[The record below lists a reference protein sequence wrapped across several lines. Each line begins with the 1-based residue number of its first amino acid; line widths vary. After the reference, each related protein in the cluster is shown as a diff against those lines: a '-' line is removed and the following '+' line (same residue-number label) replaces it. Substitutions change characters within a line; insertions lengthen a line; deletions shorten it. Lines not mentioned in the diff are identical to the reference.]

1 VYGLN
6 EPPIS
11 GNLPRGPWVI
21 VVGMHRSGTSAVTG
35 AIGSLGMSVPRPED
49 RIRAS
54 SSNPEH
60 WESNSIMIH
69 NDDLLDRLGGSW
81 DAPPDLQ
88 PGWVHDPQLVGVPDP
103 APVVSSSYVD
113 SGPIV
118 WKDPRVCLLLPYWR
132 ALIPEPVAAVFVW
145 RSPVA
150 VARSLQDRNGFSLV
164 HGVSLWER
172 YNREALDGLRGMNVF
187 VLSYEALMKDH
198 RRVIGS
204 VAEWLGSL
212 DQFARHAE
220 QWDVDRGAS
229 LVSDEFRHQSIDPT
243 SDGLLL
249 PEHRSMTKLLSG
261 VDGGHRQ
268 FDPEPPPDESVW
280 TKDVL
285 ADRREARLAIKSES
299 KCWELVA
306 ERVRRVTLLE
316 AELATVTGVLE
327 STRYSLESMQQQ
339 MQQRLDSTQLELEK
353 STRVITNMQAS
364 TSWRVTK
371 PLRSLSARARGRPSH
386 PRGTTT

>member
-1 VYGLN
+1 
-6 EPPIS
+6 
-11 GNLPRGPWVI
+11 
-21 VVGMHRSGTSAVTG
+21 MHRSGTSAVTG

-60 WESNSIMIH
+60 WESNSIMLH
-69 NDDLLDRLGGSW
+69 NDDVLDRLGGSW

-88 PGWVHDPQLVGVPDP
+88 PGWVHGPQLVGVPDP
-103 APVVSSSYVD
+103 APVFSSTYPD
-113 SGPIV
+113 PGPIV

-132 ALIPEPVAAVFVW
+132 PLIPEPVAAVFVW

-150 VARSLQDRNGFSLV
+150 VARSLQNRDGLSLV
-164 HGVSLWER
+164 HGVALWER
-172 YNREALDGLRGMNVF
+172 YNREALEGLRGMDVF

-198 RRVIGS
+198 RTVVGS

-220 QWDVDRGAS
+220 HWDVDRGAS
-229 LVSDEFRHQSIDPT
+229 LVSDEFRHQSIGP

-249 PEHRSMTKLLSG
+249 PEHRSMRKLLSG
-261 VDGGHRQ
+261 VDGEHRQ
-268 FDPEPPPDESVW
+268 FDPGPLPDESEW

-285 ADRREARLAIKSES
+285 ADRREARLAVKRQSD
-299 KCWELVA
+299 CWELVA
-306 ERVRRVTLLE
+306 ERVQRVTDLE

-327 STRYSLESMQQQ
+327 STQYSLDST
-339 MQQRLDSTQLELEK
+339 QQRLDLTQVELEEI
-353 STRVITNMQAS
+353 TRIVTNMRAS
-364 TSWRVTK
+364 TSWRATK